1 MFYFMNFQSI
11 VMIVAII
18 ILIITLTMI
27 GVSLSNL
34 NSQVKYPPV
43 IADCP
48 DYWSIE
54 TQSPDENGNTDFICK
69 NEKSLGHGD
78 SITGCNEFDN
88 SLSKFKGMGGLCE
101 KRKWA
106 DKCNVT
112 WDGVTNNPNAKDT
125 CY

>member
-1 MFYFMNFQSI
+1 MNFQSI

-18 ILIITLTMI
+18 ILIITLAMI

-34 NSQVKYPPV
+34 NSEVTYPPV
-43 IADCP
+43 VADCP

-54 TQSPDENGNTDFICK
+54 TQPTDENGNTDFKCI
-69 NEKSLGHGD
+69 NDKSLGHNT
-78 SITGCNEFDN
+78 SIEGCDAFNN

-112 WDGVTNNPNAKDT
+112 WDGVTNNPTAKDN